1 MSDPILVIADKNY
14 SLWPLAPWLCL
25 KAAKISFREKLIRFG
40 QPNTRQS
47 MLEYSPT
54 GRVPSLHHNDI
65 KTVSY
70 THLTLPTKA

>member
-40 QPNTRQS
+40 QPNTRKS
-47 MLEYSPT
+47 MLEYSQT
-54 GRVPSLHHNDI
+54 
-65 KTVSY
+65 
-70 THLTLPTKA
+70 